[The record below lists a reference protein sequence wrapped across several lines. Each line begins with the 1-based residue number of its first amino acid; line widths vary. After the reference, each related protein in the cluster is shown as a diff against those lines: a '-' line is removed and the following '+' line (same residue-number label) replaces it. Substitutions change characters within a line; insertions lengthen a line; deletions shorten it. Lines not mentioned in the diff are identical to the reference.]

1 MSVLNAIGLLV
12 RAGTIVHGVVQELDG
27 HYNRGKSNETRS
39 RRPDEPHQE
48 VRASNH
54 LLGTSNG

>member
-27 HYNRGKSNETRS
+27 HDTGGKSE
-39 RRPDEPHQE
+39 
-48 VRASNH
+48 
-54 LLGTSNG
+54 